1 MIPLRHSTVAL
12 FSLLVAASSFVAPG
26 CSGTETDNPIAGGQ
40 APDYRSPILFES
52 PPSAPPGCPGP
63 DADSVPPR
71 DLPLWGRTGNY
82 LVGIDVVGVVPRRGL
97 VVIDVS
103 EPAAPRV
110 VAEQPL
116 NGYPR
121 QLLVEGSSATL
132 VLDEFAM
139 FDGVPVPEAA
149 ALETQTKLIRFD
161 LSTPSAPRRLAEA
174 TLDGEFWQMQASA
187 AGYWVMSGH
196 IDPATQ
202 RCEVPQNLCGYV
214 SRDAM
219 VFTHQSWD
227 GARWVAVEQVELP
240 PGRAWLTEAGVAT
253 SSGAANGGSNLSFA
267 AFASDG
273 SLGAVGTLPLPA
285 DLVSGSPLYFDS
297 EHVGLFSYDLD
308 DGSAAFS
315 LYALSGSELG
325 RVSGLSQGLGV
336 GTHFVP
342 GGVLVA
348 AGNPSEAGAYID
360 FRDPSALRRTS
371 LPQAAAF
378 LPLAPAGVAAT
389 RVLGWRTEPFSDA
402 ATFSLWSLGEA
413 GVTLLDSLPTSLAAP
428 QQSSELELAGER
440 VVFSLRAADNSPRT
454 GSLAWDG
461 DALSLA
467 GPISGGYGDQLLAVG
482 DWLYEPDALGLW
494 FGNPAQGSA
503 QRQAWDDGSALDV
516 SAVPGGEARLLLDA
530 QRGVRL
536 VVTRGGVTTSLA
548 VSPGARRLLPAGERL
563 IVLSTEA
570 ADQCQQTGLDC
581 SGYMPNLAIVQLEP
595 LGIAAQLPLPELPVP
610 ALSEQSRV
618 EQRWS
623 YSADVTQSPVRLGE
637 QRWLLENEY
646 SATCLTPADCAALG
660 ISPVPFGQAN
670 VATGQLACAPGVTTC
685 PQPAPPTVYG
695 EANRRVFYVL
705 DAATAQLSDPL
716 IVDGVRGT
724 PYALWTRPLF
734 SGGTL
739 LDLHLDPSSFPPRAG
754 GPSPTTSAFLLER
767 YVLNAAGG
775 LDALPVINIPGYPV
789 ALIGEADLI
798 TLEPS
803 SALAGS
809 ALDGSALDGS
819 GQLHR
824 LRLADSGA
832 TLIASRAL
840 EARVGTLKVVGQTA
854 VYVRGAADACEPV
867 SHVETFAL
875 DQSLT
880 PVGSLELPG
889 ESWSVVG
896 SDDASIVLQQ
906 ERAFVRIEIDAAGNP
921 TLASFETA
929 PSVVAGAQLDGNEVR
944 AIGGNQVVRLS
955 L

>member
-1 MIPLRHSTVAL
+1 MTLRNSTVAL

-26 CSGTETDNPIAGGQ
+26 CSGTETDNPVAGGP
-40 APDYRSPILFES
+40 APDYHSPILFE
-52 PPSAPPGCPGP
+52 PLPSAPPGCPP
-63 DADSVPPR
+63 PAADSFPPR
-71 DLPLWGRTGNY
+71 DLPLWGRSGNY
-82 LVGIDVVGVVPRRGL
+82 LVGIDVVGAVPRRGL

-132 VLDEFAM
+132 VLDELAM
-139 FDGVPVPEAA
+139 FDGLPVPEAS

-161 LSTPSAPRRLAEA
+161 LTTPSAPRRLAEA
-174 TLDGEFWQMQASA
+174 PLDGEFWQMQASA
-187 AGYWVMSGH
+187 GGYWVMSGH

-214 SRDAM
+214 TRDAM

-227 GARWVAVEQVELP
+227 GSRWVEAEQVELP
-240 PGRAWLTEAGVAT
+240 PGRAWLTETGVAT
-253 SSGAANGGSNLSFA
+253 SSAASNGGSNLRFA

-273 SLGAVGTLPLPA
+273 SLGAVGTLPLRA
-285 DLVSGSPLYFDS
+285 DVVSGSPLYFDS

-315 LYALSGSELG
+315 LYALSGTELG
-325 RVSGLSQGLGV
+325 RLSGLSQGLGV

-342 GGVLVA
+342 GGVLLA

-378 LPLAPAGVAAT
+378 LPLAPAGTTPT
-389 RVLGWRTEPFSDA
+389 RVLGWKTGPSGND

-413 GVTLLDSLPTSLAAP
+413 GVTLLDSLPTSLTAP
-428 QQSSELELAGER
+428 QEPSELELVGER

-467 GPISGGYGDQLLAVG
+467 GPIAGGYGDQRLAVG
-482 DWLYEPDALGLW
+482 DWLYEPDPLGLW

-503 QRQAWDDGSALDV
+503 QRQAWDDGSVLAF
-516 SAVPGGEARLLLDA
+516 SAVPGGEARLLLDYP
-530 QRGVRL
+530 RGVRL
-536 VVTRGGVTTSLA
+536 VVTRGGVTTSIA
-548 VSPGARRLLPAGERL
+548 VSPGAGRLLAAGERL
-563 IVLSTEA
+563 IVLSTEPVA
-570 ADQCQQTGLDC
+570 QCNQTGLDC
-581 SGYMPNLAIVQLEP
+581 SGYAPNAAIVELEP
-595 LGIAAQLPLPELPVP
+595 LRIAAQLPLPELPVP
-610 ALSEQSRV
+610 ALSAQSYVEQS
-618 EQRWS
+618 WA
-623 YSADVTQSPVRLGE
+623 YNADSTLAPVRLGE
-637 QRWLLENEY
+637 QSWLLENEY
-646 SATCLTPADCAALG
+646 LATCLTSADCAALG
-660 ISPVPFGQAN
+660 ISPVPIGQAN
-670 VATGQLACAPGVTTC
+670 VAIGQQACAPGVTAC

-695 EANRRVFYVL
+695 EASRRVFYVL
-705 DAATAQLSDPL
+705 DAAAAQLSEPL
-716 IVDGVRGT
+716 IIDGARGT
-724 PYALWTRPLF
+724 PYALWNRPVF

-739 LDLHLDPSSFPPRAG
+739 LDLHLDPSSFSSRG
-754 GPSPTTSAFLLER
+754 GPPPTTSAFLLER
-767 YVLNAAGG
+767 YVPNAAGG

-789 ALIGEADLI
+789 ALIGDAELL
-798 TLEPS
+798 TLEPVS
-803 SALAGS
+803 TLAGS
-809 ALDGSALDGS
+809 APDGRA
-819 GQLHR
+819 QLHR
-824 LRLADSGA
+824 LRLGSNGA
-832 TLIASRAL
+832 KLLASRAL
-840 EARVGTLKVVGQTA
+840 EARVGMLNVVGQTA

-896 SDDASIVLQQ
+896 SDDASLVLQSG
-906 ERAFVRIEIDAAGNP
+906 RAFARIEIDAAGNP
-921 TLASFETA
+921 TLASFQTA
-929 PSVVAGAQLDGNEVR
+929 PSVVAGAQLDGDEVR